1 MPSLR
6 GLHRIDFHVSYHY
19 SWQRPTVPKIEK
31 EKTFRYLIGF
41 RRLPKRDE
49 VLRVHRF
56 ASYVAQFIDPIQ
68 RSHRHLFTILQFGF
82 PSYFP
87 AIFEYSGGRSAA
99 ANRGAISR
107 RVGQKKKEKK
117 RICNTTASC
126 WCATVWFVASFRT
139 WRTAFCLVRS
149 PFLRPF
155 ESTRVLHLAGHLPS
169 RFYSLPWCCFDYS
182 GGYLWF
188 LGPLSRG
195 KCEMNSR
202 NCPAIFVSRVIRKTW
217 PLSLIRN
224 RLTFLDSILVFRSYP
239 LLFIAFSEVIRLT
252 FHNIL
257 PSFLF
262 RG

>member
-107 RVGQKKKEKK
+107 RVGQKKKKK
-117 RICNTTASC
+117 KTNMQHNGVVLMCHRLICGVVSD
-126 WCATVWFVASFRT
+126 VAH
-139 WRTAFCLVRS
+139 C
-149 PFLRPF
+149 
-155 ESTRVLHLAGHLPS
+155 VLS
-169 RFYSLPWCCFDYS
+169 R
-182 GGYLWF
+182 
-188 LGPLSRG
+188 PLSVSSAVRVD
-195 KCEMNSR
+195 SR
-202 NCPAIFVSRVIRKTW
+202 SSFGR
-217 PLSLIRN
+217 PL
-224 RLTFLDSILVFRSYP
+224 TK
-239 LLFIAFSEVIRLT
+239 
-252 FHNIL
+252 
-257 PSFLF
+257 SFLF
-262 RG
+262 AAMMLFWLLWWLFVVPRPSFARKMRNEFQELSGHFCFSSHQENLTSFFDSKSVDFSWFDLSLPIVSFIVYRFLRSDSINIS